1 MGTEKVVETVCRG
14 TVVKGEEVEAGV
26 PERIRKYKEKVL
38 NTPLQTDIERMLW
51 YTRVYKATESQPI
64 GPCMR
69 AAMAFRETLRN
80 MSIRIEDEELIVGC
94 WAGKR
99 GGIPLGVEVFGP
111 ASREILMPL
120 LFRNN
125 PEKIKE
131 AFQDGI
137 GSLSAERLMELAK
150 SLSDEEFRLLTTEI
164 IPYWRERSVSAL
176 ITRKFAEEGLLG
188 EPIKIPDEFVEKYK
202 FIWSA
207 PYDMDCL
214 VAVTPMQ
221 GHITIGT
228 KKVLDLG
235 FRGIARQAQ
244 ERLEEL
250 RKSLPEDSEEFK
262 KAKDFLEAVIVS
274 AEAVC
279 EFAERF
285 AVLAEDLA
293 SKAGDERRRELL
305 EVAKRIRRVPAEPP
319 STFVEALQ
327 AIWFT
332 QVVMAI
338 AYGGEMIIAPG
349 RVDQYLYPYYKQDV
363 ESGRIT
369 PEKALELLMEYLI
382 KVAQDI
388 YFGPNNI
395 TIGGVDRN
403 GNCAVNDVSYLF
415 IEALKR
421 LRGCGRAGLA
431 VRVAPNTP
439 RDFLLKAAEVYR
451 VTGGVA
457 FHNDTTIIRGLVA
470 DGYLIEDARDY
481 SIVGYVEPTGSGNN
495 NGYTSGQCI
504 RLPSVL
510 EAALNGGRL
519 HILGWKQVGAET
531 PTNFERF
538 EDVLKAFE
546 KQIEYAVDLCV
557 RKSYIKDMII
567 AENYPVPILSAT
579 IEGCIESAKDFT
591 SGGAKYNHSNVSAQ
605 GIATIANSL
614 AAIKWA
620 VFDKKLIT
628 MQELLSALR
637 SNFKDSEEV
646 RQILLKAPKYGN
658 DDPYVDELA
667 LWAAKVLDRE
677 ARKRMC
683 WMGGPHRTCLISVSG
698 TQILEG
704 KLIGAT
710 PDGRLAYNPV
720 AIGIN
725 PVDGTAKNGLT
736 AVLKS
741 AAVVSKANQS
751 DGTSLTLNLNPAT
764 IKSSE
769 GLEKFASLIEAAFEL
784 GCRMVQFN
792 PLSKETLLDAQKHP
806 EKYPDLVV
814 KVSGYS
820 FRFVDLPKVLQDEI
834 IARFEYEA

>member
-395 TIGGVDRN
+395 TI
-403 GNCAVNDVSYLF
+403 
-415 IEALKR
+415 
-421 LRGCGRAGLA
+421 
-431 VRVAPNTP
+431 
-439 RDFLLKAAEVYR
+439 
-451 VTGGVA
+451 
-457 FHNDTTIIRGLVA
+457 
-470 DGYLIEDARDY
+470 
-481 SIVGYVEPTGSGNN
+481 
-495 NGYTSGQCI
+495 
-504 RLPSVL
+504 
-510 EAALNGGRL
+510 
-519 HILGWKQVGAET
+519 
-531 PTNFERF
+531 
-538 EDVLKAFE
+538 
-546 KQIEYAVDLCV
+546 
-557 RKSYIKDMII
+557 
-567 AENYPVPILSAT
+567 
-579 IEGCIESAKDFT
+579 
-591 SGGAKYNHSNVSAQ
+591 
-605 GIATIANSL
+605 
-614 AAIKWA
+614 
-620 VFDKKLIT
+620 
-628 MQELLSALR
+628 
-637 SNFKDSEEV
+637 
-646 RQILLKAPKYGN
+646 
-658 DDPYVDELA
+658 
-667 LWAAKVLDRE
+667 
-677 ARKRMC
+677 
-683 WMGGPHRTCLISVSG
+683 
-698 TQILEG
+698 
-704 KLIGAT
+704 
-710 PDGRLAYNPV
+710 
-720 AIGIN
+720 
-725 PVDGTAKNGLT
+725 
-736 AVLKS
+736 
-741 AAVVSKANQS
+741 
-751 DGTSLTLNLNPAT
+751 
-764 IKSSE
+764 
-769 GLEKFASLIEAAFEL
+769 
-784 GCRMVQFN
+784 
-792 PLSKETLLDAQKHP
+792 
-806 EKYPDLVV
+806 
-814 KVSGYS
+814 
-820 FRFVDLPKVLQDEI
+820 
-834 IARFEYEA
+834 

>member
-1 MGTEKVVETVCRG
+1 MDEIAKQEFCRTG
-14 TVVKGEEVEAGV
+14 LTLSFSEFEI

-38 NTPLQTDIERMLW
+38 SAPLQTDIERMLW
-51 YTRVYKATESQPI
+51 YTRVYKSTEGQPI

-69 AAMAFRETLRN
+69 AALAFRETVRN
-80 MSIRIEDEELIVGC
+80 MGIRIEEEELIVGC
-94 WAGKR
+94 WAKKR
-99 GGIPLGVEVFGP
+99 GAIPLGIEIFGP
-111 ASREILMPL
+111 ASREIIMPL
-120 LFRNN
+120 MFRNN
-125 PEKIKE
+125 PEKIRE
-131 AFQDGI
+131 IFPDGI
-137 GSLSAERLMELAK
+137 GSLSPERLVELAT

-164 IPYWRERSVSAL
+164 IPYWKEKSNSAL
-176 ITRKFAEEGLLG
+176 MQKKFAEEGLLG
-188 EPIKIPDEFVEKYK
+188 EPVKFSDDFLEKYR
-202 FIWSA
+202 FIWAA
-207 PYDMDCL
+207 PYDLDL
-214 VAVTPMQ
+214 IAAVTPMQ

-235 FRGIARQAQ
+235 FKGIARQAE
-244 ERLEEL
+244 ERLREL
-250 RKSLPEDSEEFK
+250 KKSIPEDREEFK
-262 KAKDFLEAVIVS
+262 RAKDFLEAVIIS
-274 AEAVC
+274 CEAVC

-285 AVLAEDLA
+285 ARLAEELA
-293 SKAGDERRRELL
+293 LQTEDEQRRKELL
-305 EVAKRIRRVPAEPP
+305 EIAERCRRVPAEPP
-319 STFVEALQ
+319 TTFVEALQ
-327 AIWFT
+327 SIWFT

-349 RVDQYLYPYYKQDV
+349 RVDQYLYPYYKRDL

-382 KVAQDI
+382 KVSQDI

-403 GNCAVNDVSYLF
+403 GDCAVNDVSYLF
-415 IEALKR
+415 LEALKR
-421 LRGCGRAGLA
+421 LKGCGRAGLA

-439 RDFLLKAAEVYR
+439 REFLIKAAEVYR
-451 VTGGVA
+451 TTAGIA
-457 FHNDTTIIRGLVA
+457 FHNDVVVIRDLVA
-470 DGYLIEDARDY
+470 DGYYIEDARDY
-481 SIVGYVEPTGSGNN
+481 SIVGCVEPTGSGNN
-495 NGYTSGQCI
+495 NGYTSGQAV

-510 EAALNGGRL
+510 EASLFGGRL
-519 HILGWKQVGAET
+519 KVLGWKRVGAET
-531 PTNFERF
+531 STKFEKF

-546 KQIEYAVDLCV
+546 KQLEFAVDLCV

-567 AENYPVPILSAT
+567 AENFPVPLLSAT

-591 SGGAKYNHSNVSAQ
+591 NGGAKYNHSNVSAQ

-620 VFDKKLIT
+620 VFDKKLIS
-628 MQELLSALR
+628 MDELLEALKN
-637 SNFKDSEEV
+637 NFKDREDI

-658 DDPYVDELA
+658 DDPYVDEIA
-667 LWAAKVLDRE
+667 LWAAKLLDRV
-677 ARKRMC
+677 ARIRRC

-698 TQILEG
+698 SQILEG

-710 PDGRLAYNPV
+710 PDGRLAHTPV
-720 AIGIN
+720 ACGVA
-725 PVDGTAKNGLT
+725 PTDGTAQNGLT

-741 AAVVSKANQS
+741 VAVVSQANQS
-751 DGTSLTLNLNPAT
+751 DGTSLTLNLNPT
-764 IKSSE
+764 MIKNDE
-769 GLEKFASLIEAAFEL
+769 GLEKFVSLIEGAFEL

-792 PLSKETLLDAQKHP
+792 PLSKEILLDAQKHP

-834 IARFEYEA
+834 IARFEYGA